1 MRHDCIAIRG
11 LQLDTIVGVHDWE
24 RELRQTVVID
34 LELGVDCARAAA
46 LDRLEDAVDYVA
58 VASWLEAELAM
69 ASYQLIETLAER
81 LADGLLREF
90 AVPWLRLVL
99 HKPGAVQRAADVA
112 IVITRGDCG

>member
-1 MRHDCIAIRG
+1 MRRDHITIHG
-11 LQLDTIVGVHDWE
+11 LKLDTIVGVHDWE

-34 LELGVDCARAAA
+34 LDLGVDCARAAA
-46 LDRLEDAVDYVA
+46 SDRLEDAVDYAA
-58 VASWLEAELAM
+58 VAAWLESELAV

-99 HKPGAVQRAADVA
+99 HKPGAVHKAADVA
-112 IVITRGDCG
+112 ITITRGD